1 MAVFRSWAT
10 KLQRK
15 ITEYQNPRIGVLF
28 SLIIYQLT
36 NLYTT
41 GTASSIGRS
50 DSWKFSSD
58 YKLSRKSASLIESI
72 EFDMDDETMND
83 MDPEDD
89 EIDENVQEM
98 LDVRAN
104 LRRVSSGD
112 GGRNAK
118 NGVDNNR
125 NLDGGKRKINKTDST
140 NNSNN
145 IKSQDA
151 GKINKTDSKTN
162 NNSNLQSVWDSNN
175 DNSSKNKSQ
184 DSGKNNDNKT
194 DNQTIKSNTKSNV
207 KDNSST
213 NNKSLY
219 APKKLK
225 PKSKDREWKSKSLHS
240 IFTPRDDTE
249 TDIDS
254 VDDNEL
260 TDIFK
265 R

>member
-1 MAVFRSWAT
+1 
-10 KLQRK
+10 
-15 ITEYQNPRIGVLF
+15 
-28 SLIIYQLT
+28 
-36 NLYTT
+36 
-41 GTASSIGRS
+41 
-50 DSWKFSSD
+50 
-58 YKLSRKSASLIESI
+58 
-72 EFDMDDETMND
+72 MDDETMND

-145 IKSQDA
+145 
-151 GKINKTDSKTN
+151 
-162 NNSNLQSVWDSNN
+162 NSNLQSVWDSNN

-225 PKSKDREWKSKSLHS
+225 PKSKDLSLIH
-240 IFTPRDDTE
+240 I
-249 TDIDS
+249 
-254 VDDNEL
+254 
-260 TDIFK
+260 
-265 R
+265 

>member
-1 MAVFRSWAT
+1 
-10 KLQRK
+10 
-15 ITEYQNPRIGVLF
+15 
-28 SLIIYQLT
+28 
-36 NLYTT
+36 
-41 GTASSIGRS
+41 
-50 DSWKFSSD
+50 
-58 YKLSRKSASLIESI
+58 
-72 EFDMDDETMND
+72 MND

-118 NGVDNNR
+118 NRVDNNR
-125 NLDGGKRKINKTDST
+125 N
-140 NNSNN
+140 
-145 IKSQDA
+145 QDA
-151 GKINKTDSKTN
+151 GKINKTDSTNN